1 MSKQLN
7 REEAWALLTEYN
19 QDPFHLHHARTV
31 EGVMRYFAQELGYGD
46 EVDFWGIVGLLHD
59 LDFERYPDQHCIQSQ
74 EIMRERD
81 LDERLIHATASHGY
95 GITVDIDR
103 VTKEHDLAKRAVGY
117 GIDGYTI
124 DGNDV
129 EKVYDTVSQAV
140 AKARSGGGPSI
151 VECKTYRQH
160 GHNGGDPG
168 RYRKEGELEYWK
180 SRDPLKLFREAGYL
194 NEDEIAAIEAQVEQE
209 IQEACKF
216 AVDSPYPD
224 ESDLMKGIFC
234 E

>member
-1 MSKQLN
+1 MLTAKGGSGQMSVPFP
-7 REEAWALLTEYN
+7 AL
-19 QDPFHLHHARTV
+19 
-31 EGVMRYFAQELGYGD
+31 YGD
-46 EVDFWGIVGLLHD
+46 WSAPGM
-59 LDFERYPDQHCIQSQ
+59 LDYAT
-74 EIMRERD
+74 M
-81 LDERLIHATASHGY
+81 LDESTTDYSLM
-95 GITVDIDR
+95 
-103 VTKEHDLAKRAVGY
+103 VTELDT
-117 GIDGYTI
+117 YTI